1 LIKLFCYTGRDGEI
15 GLMGFH
21 GLDGQKGK
29 RGDIGISVE
38 GRPGDKGKHN
48 LLY

>member
-1 LIKLFCYTGRDGEI
+1 MIKLFCYAGREGEI

-21 GLDGQKGK
+21 GLDGQKGM

-38 GRPGDKGKHN
+38 GRPGDKGTDH
-48 LLY
+48 L